1 MSVVKCHLSL
11 DVHWVFEVWSPPHG
25 EDVWVAPDPAQV
37 GHVQEEA
44 ALTSSNHSLTVNSD
58 ASGSG
63 KGVEVV
69 PVQLLLVFSE
79 VDAEDVLVLGLEVRD
94 ENIVVK
100 TLHAAFEQVGQD
112 ETPSLHDPNVPL
124 S

>member
-1 MSVVKCHLSL
+1 MAR
-11 DVHWVFEVWSPPHG
+11 P
-25 EDVWVAPDPAQV
+25 
-37 GHVQEEA
+37 
-44 ALTSSNHSLTVNSD
+44 
-58 ASGSG
+58 G
-63 KGVEVV
+63 KGLKVV
-69 PVQLLLVFSE
+69 SVQLLLVFSE

-100 TLHAAFEQVGQD
+100 TLHAAFEQVRQD

>member
-1 MSVVKCHLSL
+1 MI
-11 DVHWVFEVWSPPHG
+11 
-25 EDVWVAPDPAQV
+25 
-37 GHVQEEA
+37 
-44 ALTSSNHSLTVNSD
+44 
-58 ASGSG
+58 
-63 KGVEVV
+63 
-69 PVQLLLVFSE
+69 QLLLVFSE
-79 VDAEDVLVLGLEVRD
+79 VDAEDILMLGLKVRD